1 MERRSTTGLWK
12 VNTIGSSDI
21 GGLIGKE
28 TLTLSTTKVT
38 VIVEDVNDSP
48 IFDMTNKH
56 VTVAENTKAGL
67 YLATFAA
74 TDPDASRASTIV

>member
-1 MERRSTTGLWK
+1 M
-12 VNTIGSSDI
+12 I
-21 GGLIGKE
+21 
-28 TLTLSTTKVT
+28 
-38 VIVEDVNDSP
+38 VIVEDVNDPP

-74 TDPDASRASTIV
+74 TDPDPDPDSSASTIV

>member
-12 VNTIGSSDI
+12 VNTIGSN
-21 GGLIGKE
+21 
-28 TLTLSTTKVT
+28 TLTLSTTKVI
-38 VIVEDVNDSP
+38 VIVEDVNDPP

-74 TDPDASRASTIV
+74 TDPDPDPDSSASTIV